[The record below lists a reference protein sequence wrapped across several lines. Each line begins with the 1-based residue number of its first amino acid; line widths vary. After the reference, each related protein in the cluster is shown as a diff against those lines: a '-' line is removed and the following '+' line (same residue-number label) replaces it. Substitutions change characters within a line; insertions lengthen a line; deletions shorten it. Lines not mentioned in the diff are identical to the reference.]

1 MVDWRATFM
10 FHVFAWW
17 MVAKGELDRLSGS
30 NGSLRNLICCSH
42 SAGVKKQGGQE
53 REVGWQKKKK
63 KNAKFS

>member
-1 MVDWRATFM
+1 
-10 FHVFAWW
+10 

-63 KNAKFS
+63 KKMLSLANELDQE